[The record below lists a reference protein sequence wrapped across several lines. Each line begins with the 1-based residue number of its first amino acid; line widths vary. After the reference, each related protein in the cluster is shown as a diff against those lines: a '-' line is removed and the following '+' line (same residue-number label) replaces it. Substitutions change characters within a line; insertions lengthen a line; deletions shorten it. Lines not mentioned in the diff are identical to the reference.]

1 MAFRQMSYWH
11 RNLLIIASL
20 LVLWFIATF
29 VPVYFAVALSRLF
42 LFGWP
47 FSFWMAAFGAPA
59 VFVLIIG
66 LYAWYMNR
74 EDERLRQ
81 EERLRQKKPD

>member
-20 LVLWFIATF
+20 LVLWFVATF

-81 EERLRQKKPD
+81 KKPD